1 MQRLT
6 VKSLR
11 SFFLLHPFVFFL
23 SPSILLQKT
32 CFLHQCNLK
41 FSILSLRKT
50 FVCLYGRDAAVTMR
64 RNTLWRIQST
74 MDREVNVKKIWYTW
88 KPLKYVQLYV
98 KIYQTKCYLLSYSTY
113 NFRATFYNSCIWR
126 NIEFEIT
133 CYWLLDS

>member
-1 MQRLT
+1 MKSLKHMTKQFSILTIFGVSFTLTSYCTYHLFKKFLRRLT

-50 FVCLYGRDAAVTMR
+50 FVCLYGRGAAVTMR

-74 MDREVNVKKIWYTW
+74 MDREVNVKKIWYT
-88 KPLKYVQLYV
+88 KTT
-98 KIYQTKCYLLSYSTY
+98 KIRTTLCQ
-113 NFRATFYNSCIWR
+113 
-126 NIEFEIT
+126 NIS
-133 CYWLLDS
+133 D